1 MRKVNSFRR
10 LVGAGVIAGSI
21 AASLVTTAPSGAAV
35 SAHGDQVPKTALIS
49 PMGPTDH
56 ANMIFPY
63 ASGAYFTVTNMN
75 DFQSYLYRPL
85 YWVGKG
91 SDITIQKD
99 LSLAA
104 LPVYSNGNKTITIT
118 MKGWKFSNGETIDA
132 QSVKFFLDLYAAV
145 PFRYA
150 GYVPGFGIPDQ
161 VSNVTASGNVLTITT
176 SVAVNPNWFNYNFL
190 TEITPFPRAWD
201 KKYDTPSSDTIA
213 NTPSIATSAANCGTA
228 DYTNIVDLAAKCGYY
243 PNGTADVYGVPHH
256 NSAAVYNGAYGYLY
270 YNSRPSG
277 TGNLAAYDSSPI
289 WSVVDGPWK
298 LSSFSATG
306 DIVYVPNNQY
316 SGLPKPKFATYTQ
329 KAEASIATEKLQ
341 LEAGQLDTGYVN
353 PTDVSISPKPGV
365 AGHNLISQL
374 SGYTVRTGGSWAF
387 YYAYYNFNAASSGTH
402 LVQSLAVRQAFQ
414 YGIDQLTIIKALYN
428 GYGVPGYGPIPT
440 LPANVFSKGLVNHY
454 AFSTTKGIAALKAA
468 GFTWDKN
475 TSHAAV
481 CTKAG
486 GCGNG
491 ITQGTALNLTYKYT
505 TGSPTLD
512 AQMNAEKASWAKEGI
527 QVTLS
532 TDTPDN
538 IASLCTAGA
547 GSAPTTGNPDGNGD
561 WQICQ
566 YGGWL
571 YAPDYYP
578 SGELLFYTDALS
590 NPGEYSNTTMDAL
603 IDATTKGTTALNAG
617 KNSYAQYAMDQLPY
631 MYQPTGTGTGEM
643 SKTLK
648 GVLPP
653 NPTGAS
659 LPEFLSK

>member
-176 SVAVNPNWFNYNFL
+176 FVAVNPNWFNYNFL

-243 PNGTADVYGVPHH
+243 PNSTADAYGVPCLW
-256 NSAAVYNGAYGYLY
+256 V
-270 YNSRPSG
+270 
-277 TGNLAAYDSSPI
+277 
-289 WSVVDGPWK
+289 K
-298 LSSFSATG
+298 LS
-306 DIVYVPNNQY
+306 DI
-316 SGLPKPKFATYTQ
+316 LW
-329 KAEASIATEKLQ
+329 
-341 LEAGQLDTGYVN
+341 
-353 PTDVSISPKPGV
+353 
-365 AGHNLISQL
+365 
-374 SGYTVRTGGSWAF
+374 GGSFKFHDYFESVGRGAP
-387 YYAYYNFNAASSGTH
+387 AP
-402 LVQSLAVRQAFQ
+402 VIPDDDMSLAQVTRHHRP
-414 YGIDQLTIIKALYN
+414 YEVKIDLRPLI
-428 GYGVPGYGPIPT
+428 
-440 LPANVFSKGLVNHY
+440 
-454 AFSTTKGIAALKAA
+454 
-468 GFTWDKN
+468 
-475 TSHAAV
+475 
-481 CTKAG
+481 
-486 GCGNG
+486 
-491 ITQGTALNLTYKYT
+491 
-505 TGSPTLD
+505 
-512 AQMNAEKASWAKEGI
+512 NACPFMAPEIRHKLLSDAKEVVI
-527 QVTLS
+527 
-532 TDTPDN
+532 N
-538 IASLCTAGA
+538 
-547 GSAPTTGNPDGNGD
+547 
-561 WQICQ
+561 
-566 YGGWL
+566 
-571 YAPDYYP
+571 
-578 SGELLFYTDALS
+578 
-590 NPGEYSNTTMDAL
+590 
-603 IDATTKGTTALNAG
+603 
-617 KNSYAQYAMDQLPY
+617 
-631 MYQPTGTGTGEM
+631 
-643 SKTLK
+643 
-648 GVLPP
+648 
-653 NPTGAS
+653 
-659 LPEFLSK
+659 